1 MPTNLP
7 PDYFTLE
14 KQFRDAES
22 TEEKIA
28 LLQKMYS
35 VVPKHKGTDHL
46 RADMRRRLAKLNQE
60 AQSHKSAT
68 KHDSAFHIPRAGA
81 GQVALVGPA
90 RTGKT
95 SLLAALAGEGRE
107 GDFSPAP
114 TFEPAPQMMPYENIQ
129 VQLIDTPPLSRD
141 YVEPRLRDLIRKANL
156 MLIVVDLH
164 QDPIEQLKD
173 SLRLLEDFR
182 IYPRHRYAVPP
193 PEPGA
198 LLLPFLVL
206 VNKCDDAEGEE
217 LYDIFCE
224 LMDEKWPCLPVSAQT
239 GRNLERLKG
248 NVVAN
253 LDIIRV
259 YTKIPGKEADHNTPF
274 VFKTGST
281 LEDLA
286 GRIHKDFVENMKY
299 ARVWGKAVHDGQ
311 MVQRNYVLQDGDV
324 VEIHI

>member
-14 KQFRDAES
+14 KQFRDAET
-22 TEEKIA
+22 TEEKIE

-60 AQSHKSAT
+60 AQSHKSAAR
-68 KHDSAFHIPRAGA
+68 HDSAFRIPRAGA
-81 GQVALVGPA
+81 GQVVLVGPA
-90 RTGKT
+90 GTGKT
-95 SLLAALAGEGRE
+95 SLQAALSGEKQE
-107 GDFSPAP
+107 LHFTPSP
-114 TFEPAPQMMPYENIQ
+114 TFEPAPHMMPYENIE
-129 VQLIDTPPLSRD
+129 VQLIDTPPLSRG
-141 YVEPRLRDLIRKANL
+141 YVEPRLRDLIRKTNL
-156 MLIVVDLH
+156 VLIVVDLH
-164 QDPIEQLKD
+164 QDPLEQLKD
-173 SLRLLEDFR
+173 SLRLLEEFR
-182 IYPRHRYAVPP
+182 IYPRHRYPVPP
-193 PEPGA
+193 SEPGA

-217 LYDIFCE
+217 LYNIFCE
-224 LMDEKWPCLPVSAQT
+224 LMEEKWPCLPVSAHT
-239 GRNLERLKG
+239 GRNLERLKAD
-248 NVVAN
+248 VIAN
-253 LDIIRV
+253 LEIIRV
-259 YTKIPGKEADHNTPF
+259 YTKIPGKEPDHNMPF
-274 VFKTGST
+274 VFKAGST

-286 GRIHKDFVENMKY
+286 GRIHKDFLENMKY